1 VPSHHDYSLNHR
13 HGFTASVTASDAHIK
28 ERDLGDG
35 EYARGLSRL
44 NRLMNSRREFVNS
57 AIGLTTTTL
66 AATVGALGGQPTPGS
81 PTKSDGTTPQIRDRC
96 GKPFRVA
103 VALGESTT
111 AGGTATSPNLTWVSR
126 LADLI
131 NESQV
136 EPVKMIN
143 SGIGANVVSRRSS
156 EYDHSGK
163 PSAMERYP
171 KHVIAQRPDLVLV
184 SYGLND
190 ARAGTPLAQFLE
202 DVQHIV
208 SDIKDQTGALMMIVN
223 AYFMTRSDGYVSFNK
238 GNIATLMGYNCG
250 LKYLA
255 EECDTLYADVFA
267 AEGMATWMI
276 DPDGVHAN
284 NLGHR
289 VIANRIFEVLAQNCS
304 CLSQKAFELRKNFKP
319 WRDESV
325 LKKVY

>member
-1 VPSHHDYSLNHR
+1 MTLTNSLISSAQQSVSASNVKPDDGRVQPQKRDYWH
-13 HGFTASVTASDAHIK
+13 
-28 ERDLGDG
+28 
-35 EYARGLSRL
+35 
-44 NRLMNSRREFVNS
+44 
-57 AIGLTTTTL
+57 
-66 AATVGALGGQPTPGS
+66 
-81 PTKSDGTTPQIRDRC
+81 
-96 GKPFRVA
+96 KPFHVA

-111 AGGTATSPNLTWVSR
+111 AGGTATSRDLTWVSW
-126 LADLI
+126 LAELI
-131 NESQV
+131 NESQL

-156 EYDHSGK
+156 EYENSGK
-163 PSAMERYP
+163 PSAMERYK
-171 KHVIAQRPDLVLV
+171 KHVIDHQPDLVLI

-202 DVQHIV
+202 DLRQIV
-208 SDIKDQTGALMMIVN
+208 VDIKGQTGALMVIVN
-223 AYFMTRSDGYVSFNK
+223 AYFMTGFDRYLPFNK
-238 GNIATLMGYNCG
+238 ANIATFMGYNAG
-250 LKYLA
+250 LKRLA
-255 EECDTLYADVFA
+255 QECDSLYADVFA
-267 AEGMATWMI
+267 AEDMAPWMI

-304 CLSQKAFELRKNFKP
+304 GLSQKAFELRKTFKQ